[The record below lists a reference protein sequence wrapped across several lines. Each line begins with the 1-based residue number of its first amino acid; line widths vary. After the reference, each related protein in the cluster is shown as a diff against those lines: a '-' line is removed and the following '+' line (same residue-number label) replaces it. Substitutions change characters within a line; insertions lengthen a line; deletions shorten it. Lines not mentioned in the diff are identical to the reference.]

1 MVTSVNSI
9 VKSFEMKLI
18 PVGSVIEFP
27 EASDDSQL
35 PKLVGVE
42 PPEFSKR
49 SVASYWYLYWSMLF
63 GKNFRHL
70 STVTGDLATISE
82 LPVGPSHPVTPEFS
96 NLLLFLSFSMSCL
109 KYSAGVVISELKSLI
124 RELPWLIPPLPSS

>member
-1 MVTSVNSI
+1 MVTPVNSS
-9 VKSFEMKLI
+9 VKSFEMKLM
-18 PVGSVIEFP
+18 PVGSVIELP

-49 SVASYWYLYWSMLF
+49 SVASYWYLYWSMLL
-63 GKNFRHL
+63 GKNLRHL
-70 STVTGDLATISE
+70 STVTGDFATISE

-96 NLLLFLSFSMSCL
+96 YLLLFLSVIVSCL
-109 KYSAGVVISELKSLI
+109 KYSAKVVISELKSLL
-124 RELPWLIPPLPSS
+124 RELPWLMPPLPSS